1 LKLVNCCAGLL
12 RARILRTLLPVMLSV
27 KRFCAAL
34 MTLVCLLSLPVS
46 AQTANVWVQVEAQ
59 PTLAQ
64 AQTRARDFAG
74 SFPNV
79 AGFRMQ
85 SGWYAIAL
93 GPFTR
98 EVADIEL
105 SALKRRRLI
114 PNDSFIAFSSQF
126 RQQFWPVGATTLT
139 QPATPVEPVVQPAP
153 NTVPD
158 APLVPEI
165 VVIPDETPRQARNS
179 ERLLSASERR
189 ELQEALKWEGF
200 YTAAIDGAFGPG
212 TRRAMAAYQGAKSYD
227 ETGVLTT
234 KQRLELV
241 STYNEAFAALGL
253 QTAQDADAGIEV
265 LLPMGMI
272 QRGKIEPPFVKY
284 DSTTEDGVEVLLI
297 SQLGDQNTLF
307 GLYDIMQTLEIVP
320 PEGARDRGARS
331 FTLTGQNATKHS
343 YTFAALSGS
352 AVKGF
357 TIVYKPG
364 DERVMAR
371 VVDDM
376 RKSFTALPDAV
387 LPDIAGDGSAQ
398 RIDLVAGLQ
407 VRRPVKSRSGFYI
420 NDAGAVLTTTDV
432 LGQCNRLTINEETEV
447 QITAQ
452 DDALGLAVLSPT
464 SALAPIAFAAFQ
476 SAVPRLRS
484 EIAVSGFSFEDVL
497 DLPTVTYGTLED
509 IRGLRGEDT
518 VQRLALDALPGD
530 AGGPVFDQTGSVVGV
545 LQPRD
550 DGARALP
557 SGVSFAVNVPA
568 IAGFLSAAGLS
579 ARASEAQSALA
590 PEDLTLAAADM
601 TVLVSCWN

>member
-1 LKLVNCCAGLL
+1 
-12 RARILRTLLPVMLSV
+12 MLSV
-27 KRFCAAL
+27 KRFCATV
-34 MTLVCLLSLPVS
+34 MTLVCLFSLPVS
-46 AQTANVWVQVEAQ
+46 AQNANVWVQVEAQ

-64 AQTRARDFAG
+64 AQSRARDYAG

-79 AGFRMQ
+79 AGFRMP
-85 SGWYAIAL
+85 SGWYAIAM

-98 EVADIEL
+98 NVADIEL
-105 SALKRRRLI
+105 AALKRRRLI
-114 PNDSFIAFSSQF
+114 PNDSFIAFSNQF
-126 RQQFWPVGATTLT
+126 RQQFWPVGATALT
-139 QPATPVEPVVQPAP
+139 QPTTPAQPAVQLAP

-158 APLVPEI
+158 APLAPAAPEI
-165 VVIPDETPRQARNS
+165 VVIPDETPREARNS

-189 ELQEALKWEGF
+189 ELQEALKWEDF
-200 YTAAIDGAFGPG
+200 YTTAIDGAFGPG
-212 TRRAMAAYQGAKSYD
+212 TRRAMAAYQGAKGYD

-234 KQRLELV
+234 RQRLELV
-241 STYNEAFAALGL
+241 STYNEAFAVLGL
-253 QTAQDADAGIEV
+253 QTAQDADAGIEI
-265 LLPMGMI
+265 LLPMDMI

-284 DSTTEDGVEVLLI
+284 DSTSDDGVEVLLI

-331 FTLTGQNATKHS
+331 FTLTGQSATKNS

-357 TIVYKPG
+357 TVVYKPG

-387 LPDIAGDGSAQ
+387 LPDIAGDGSDQ

-432 LGQCNRLTINEETEV
+432 LGQCNRLTINEEADA

-464 SALAPIAFAAFQ
+464 SALTPIAFAAFQ
-476 SAVPRLRS
+476 PAVPRLRS

-497 DLPTVTYGTLED
+497 NLPTVTYGTLED

-545 LQPRD
+545 LQPRGN
-550 DGARALP
+550 GARALP
-557 SGVSFAVNVPA
+557 GGVSFAVNVPA
-568 IAGFLSAAGLS
+568 IAGFLSAAGLD
-579 ARASEAQSALA
+579 AQASEAQSAMA